1 MEYSIQELSRLSGVT
16 TRALRW
22 YDQIGLLKP
31 SRVAESGYRYYGPAE
46 VDRLQDILYYRALGV
61 ELARIRECLD
71 DPAFDRLAALQ
82 SHLAALEAER
92 ARLDALI
99 QSVRDTIRCEER
111 KEIMSDEQKFEA
123 LKQRVLTRYE
133 QIYGK
138 EARDKY
144 GDDMVGAAQS
154 ALRNLTAVRTKLEE
168 DNKKLKTSLE
178 LARRETEALKKQL
191 TLPQPQGV
199 LERRNLELLESATK
213 FESLYTKT
221 SKERDDLAARIK
233 ALDKEILES
242 KNQLNTANITMERMR
257 KELLQWTDDP
267 TGMSD
272 QTIHRKDQ
280 AIDVLVAE
288 GEALRKEVARLK
300 TMLLVANDTA
310 RRYREKTVEME
321 QRFRQ
326 VLSSIKDYKDLN
338 PDRVLSAELEK
349 QAALEAEEA
358 RKLAKHRELVERLA
372 KLKAEKAAAKKASVK
387 TTAPAQPSY
396 DKKRYEEAMSMAR
409 KAEETKDSAGALMN
423 YWRAADANP
432 KSADAY
438 LGLARAY
445 LARGEKASAVKSYET
460 ARKLGAPQNVEL
472 EQSLNSGSK

>member
-1 MEYSIQELSRLSGVT
+1 MSGRNISTRLVLEGEKEYRAQIKQLNAEIARLKKRAGVPASKEIAELSATVT
-16 TRALRW
+16 ELREGKV
-22 YDQIGLLKP
+22 Q
-31 SRVAESGYRYYGPAE
+31 
-46 VDRLQDILYYRALGV
+46 
-61 ELARIRECLD
+61 
-71 DPAFDRLAALQ
+71 
-82 SHLAALEAER
+82 
-92 ARLDALI
+92 
-99 QSVRDTIRCEER
+99 
-111 KEIMSDEQKFEA
+111 FE
-123 LKQRVLTRYE
+123 T
-133 QIYGK
+133 
-138 EARDKY
+138 
-144 GDDMVGAAQS
+144 

-168 DNKKLKTSLE
+168 ENRKLKTRLE
-178 LARRETEALKKQL
+178 LAQRETDALKKQL
-191 TLPQPQGV
+191 TRPQPQGV

-221 SKERDDLAARIK
+221 SKERDELAARLK
-233 ALDKEILES
+233 ELDKEILNS
-242 KNQLNTANITMERMR
+242 KNQLNTANVTMERMR

-387 TTAPAQPSY
+387 TTAPVQPSY